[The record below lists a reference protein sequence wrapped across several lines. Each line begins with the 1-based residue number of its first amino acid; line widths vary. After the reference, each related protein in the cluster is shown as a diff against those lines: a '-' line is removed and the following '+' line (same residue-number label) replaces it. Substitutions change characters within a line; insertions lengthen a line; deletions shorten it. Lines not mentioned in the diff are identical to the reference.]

1 MKKLVVLWVWV
12 FLPISAVATPILT
25 IQGPTTVSQGSSLAV
40 DVNIVSVTDLYGFQF
55 DLGFN
60 PSVLMATMVSEGAF
74 LPSGGSTFFIPG
86 TIDNTNG
93 IVAATADTLT
103 GALSGVSGSG
113 TLAVFDFTAIAN
125 GATGL
130 TLSNVILIDSNGNLI
145 NTVGNTPEPSALI
158 LFAVT
163 LLGALGFR
171 RKVSGY
177 AVQIE

>member
-1 MKKLVVLWVWV
+1 MKKLVVLCVWA

-40 DVNIVSVTDLYGFQF
+40 DVNIASVTDLYGFQF

-60 PSVLMATMVSEGAF
+60 PSVLMATVVSEGAF

-93 IVAATADTLT
+93 IVAATADTLIS
-103 GALSGVSGSG
+103 AMSGVTGSG

-130 TLSNVILIDSNGNLI
+130 TLSNVILVDSNGNLI
-145 NTVGNTPEPSALI
+145 NTVANSPEPNALI

-171 RKVSGY
+171 RKASGY
-177 AVQIE
+177 VRSI

>member
-1 MKKLVVLWVWV
+1 MKKLVVLWAWS

-40 DVNIVSVTDLYGFQF
+40 DVNIASVTDLYGFQF

-103 GALSGVSGSG
+103 GAMSGVTGSG

-125 GATGL
+125 GSTGL
-130 TLSNVILIDSNGNLI
+130 TLSNVILVDSKGNLI
-145 NTVGNTPEPSALI
+145 NTVGNTPEPNALA

-163 LLGALGFR
+163 LLGALGLR
-171 RKVSGY
+171 RKASAYV
-177 AVQIE
+177 VQIE